1 MLFLSHGPLLSRKFQ
16 TYHKTL
22 HDAEVVMD
30 DLGQGRQAVSSARG
44 IAVEEKEEG
53 SSARGIYRGDMRP
66 PHIFLSP
73 YLTIFSDLSY
83 FSWLTPITNMGASA
97 EGAEMITRLAPPFR

>member
-66 PHIFLSP
+66 PIHLP
-73 YLTIFSDLSY
+73 FSLPDN
-83 FSWLTPITNMGASA
+83 FQ
-97 EGAEMITRLAPPFR
+97 RLVILFMVDTHHKHGSIS